1 MQHLFLLDYP
11 DCSDGD
17 TVAIQEVQVVL
28 LQGSGGGSG
37 GSEAVKDGHGG
48 AGAGAECGSGKRGVL
63 AYLMDEGAGPGQ
75 TSQVLGHLGINWT
88 IGWE

>member
-37 GSEAVKDGHGG
+37 GSEAIKDGHGG
-48 AGAGAECGSGKRGVL
+48 AGADAECGSGKWGVS
-63 AYLMDEGAGPGQ
+63 AYLMVEGA
-75 TSQVLGHLGINWT
+75 I
-88 IGWE
+88 